1 MMDKQTDGVAVCDL
15 NCETCGRKLCTGA
28 AVLARE
34 CAADARLHLGHR
46 DLYGEGLARIA
57 ERCERAAVAA
67 EHDGFTSPALPAGAW
82 RDITV
87 YSDGSGNA
95 AEIYR
100 QGVEKIFRYRD
111 VLALQLAWITKHAV
125 TLAGLNWRVG
135 YLDPEIKVSWHSY
148 RGRNMRGPGQV
159 AALWPGAAWM
169 RRKQKYSKAD
179 YDWTAEI
186 DGVTVIIE
194 YAESEDPKPK
204 LEDGPV
210 DLSAF
215 RAGDPA

>member
-1 MMDKQTDGVAVCDL
+1 MKKSMVGVAVCDL
-15 NCETCGRKLCTGA
+15 NCETCERKLCTGA

-34 CAADARLHLGHR
+34 CAEDARLHLSHR
-46 DLYGEGLARIA
+46 DLYMDGLKRVV
-57 ERCERAAVAA
+57 ERCEKAATAA
-67 EHDGFTSPALPAGAW
+67 EHDGFAAPALPAGTW
-82 RDITV
+82 RNITV
-87 YSDGSGNA
+87 YRDGSGNA

-100 QGVEKIFRYRD
+100 KGVETIFRYRD

-135 YLDPEIKVSWHSY
+135 YLDPEIEVSWHSY
-148 RGRNMRGPGQV
+148 RGRKMRGPGQV

-186 DGVTVIIE
+186 DGVTVIIKG
-194 YAESEDPKPK
+194 AESVAPAPK
-204 LEDGPV
+204 LEEGQV
-210 DLSAF
+210 DLAAF
-215 RAGDPA
+215 RAGEPS